1 MRREEQAAC
10 MRNIKTAYKTS
21 NGKSQA
27 RKHLEDPEVS
37 EAYKIIILKWMFKEW
52 N

>member
-1 MRREEQAAC
+1 MRGEEQAAR

-21 NGKSQA
+21 NGKPQA
-27 RKHLEDPEVS
+27 RKHLEDPEVD
-37 EAYKIIILKWMFKEW
+37 KIIILKWMFKEC